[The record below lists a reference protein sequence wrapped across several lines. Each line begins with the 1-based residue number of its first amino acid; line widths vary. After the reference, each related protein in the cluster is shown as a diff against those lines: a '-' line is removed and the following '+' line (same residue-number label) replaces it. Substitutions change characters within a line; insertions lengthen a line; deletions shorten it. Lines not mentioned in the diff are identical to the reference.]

1 MWFIGVEEE
10 RETSA
15 PPPKKNP
22 GSAPDNLQIIISNIQ
37 TNKNKFNDKQD
48 KSQANL
54 ILGFGMMW
62 IPVRPSPNSP
72 AFSVG
77 DQQKI
82 IFLRTSFL
90 LFWYY

>member
-10 RETSA
+10 QETSA

-62 IPVRPSPNSP
+62 YRCDPHLIPRRFQLAIN
-72 AFSVG
+72 
-77 DQQKI
+77 KK
-82 IFLRTSFL
+82 
-90 LFWYY
+90 

>member
-10 RETSA
+10 QETSA

-48 KSQANL
+48 KRQANL
-54 ILGFGMMW
+54 ILGFGMM
-62 IPVRPSPNSP
+62 
-72 AFSVG
+72 
-77 DQQKI
+77 
-82 IFLRTSFL
+82 
-90 LFWYY
+90 